1 MEWLQHVPWLHYLS
15 GPLIGAV
22 IGYFTNYIAV
32 KMLFRPRRA
41 VMLGKWRLPL
51 TPGIIP
57 KRQPQLAHAIG
68 QAVGQQLLTEADL
81 KATLLTEEM
90 KATVADSVLESM
102 SGKGRTVEELL
113 RRGMGEEVYVSTKES
128 LTAHLCEKL
137 ESEINRMDLGATIG
151 EQSAAAIREKVSG
164 TMLSV
169 FVRSSAVASVANTI
183 QEGVNRYLEEHLHE
197 ELLPRV
203 RSEIDAFTAMP
214 TEELGGAIATDPQI
228 IRQVVGRAY
237 EEIVLSKADHFLH
250 AVNVTDIVETKI
262 NEMDVETIERLTL
275 SVISH
280 ELQAIVSLG
289 ALIGFV
295 IGVLNIF
302 LH

>member
-1 MEWLQHVPWLHYLS
+1 MEWLQQLPWLHYLS

-68 QAVGQQLLTEADL
+68 QAVGQQLLTEADV

-90 KATVADSVLESM
+90 KATVADSVLESI
-102 SGKGRTVEELL
+102 SGKGHTVEELL
-113 RRGMGEEVYVSTKES
+113 RRGMGEEVFTSTKEA
-128 LTAHLCEKL
+128 LTARLCEKL
-137 ESEINRMDLGATIG
+137 EKEICRMDLGATIA
-151 EQSAAAIREKVSG
+151 EHSAAAIRERVSG
-164 TMLSV
+164 TMLSI
-169 FVRSSAVASVANTI
+169 FVRSSSVESVANSI
-183 QEGVNRYLEEHLHE
+183 QEGVNRYLEENLHE
-197 ELLPRV
+197 VLLPKV
-203 RSEIDAFTAMP
+203 RDEIDAFTAKP
-214 TEELGGAIATDPQI
+214 TKELSGAIATDSQI

-250 AVNVTDIVETKI
+250 AVNVADIVETKI
-262 NEMDVETIERLTL
+262 NEMDVETIEKLTL
-275 SVISH
+275 SVLKH

-289 ALIGFV
+289 ALIGLV

-302 LH
+302 LN